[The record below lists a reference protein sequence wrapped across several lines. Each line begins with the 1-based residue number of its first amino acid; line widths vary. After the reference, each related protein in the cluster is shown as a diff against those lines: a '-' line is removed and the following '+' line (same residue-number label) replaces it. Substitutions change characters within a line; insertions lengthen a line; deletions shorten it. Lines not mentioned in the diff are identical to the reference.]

1 MFVLNKCDLV
11 PNWATSRWVAHLS
24 KSYPTLAFHASVT
37 NAFGKGALIE
47 LLRQF
52 GKLHADKQQ
61 ISVGFIG
68 YPNVGKSSVINTLRA
83 EKVCK
88 TAPIPGETKVWQY
101 VTLMRKI
108 YLIDCP
114 GVVYNSNTDSEAD
127 MVLKGIVRVEKL
139 ETPEDYIGELLS
151 RTKKEYVERTYGI
164 PVGDETDHIQFLER
178 LAIKLGRLHKK
189 AEADVRT
196 VALMVLHDWQM
207 GKLPYFSR
215 PPVSPDHDAF
225 VADQEKKKLVTQDLS
240 ELPNGQK
247 DFFND
252 EDMQEPALPS
262 VDEVEED
269 AVDGAAVEKEDADD
283 DKDDDAVQELS
294 WEELTEGQN
303 DDTVAA
309 APTSKASKATK
320 ATKAT
325 KASKATKATKASK
338 ASKALKGEEAEKA
351 AQVSDLANPSTKK
364 TKKKKVTTTKAAA
377 ADGGAATAAAAA
389 DEDAPTAKG
398 NKKKSKP
405 AITSDGSAVSAVK
418 KLVKKAKKT
427 KSATVAEEDDSDD
440 GGKYKKKAKEPRMST
455 NKGKTAAGKKYYNEV
470 NTKNRKRRKPP
481 SKPE

>member
-1 MFVLNKCDLV
+1 MVCMLIDVCIPILCPNNVLRQLVFVLNKCDLV
-11 PNWATSRWVAHLS
+11 PNWATARWVAHLS

-164 PVGDETDHIQFLER
+164 PVGDATDHIQFLER

-225 VADQEKKKLVTQDLS
+225 VADQEKKKLSKLVAQDLS

-262 VDEVEED
+262 AGEVQE
-269 AVDGAAVEKEDADD
+269 DGAAVETEDEDEEDEAE
-283 DKDDDAVQELS
+283 AVQELS
-294 WEELTEGQN
+294 WEQLTEGQ
-303 DDTVAA
+303 DEDAAVAA
-309 APTSKASKATK
+309 APAS
-320 ATKAT
+320 
-325 KASKATKATKASK
+325 KASK
-338 ASKALKGEEAEKA
+338 ASKALKAEKTA
-351 AQVSDLANPSTKK
+351 KVSDEADPSPPK
-364 TKKKKVTTTKAAA
+364 KKKKVTKKAAA
-377 ADGGAATAAAAA
+377 AAAAAA
-389 DEDAPTAKG
+389 VDETVATAKG
-398 NKKKSKP
+398 KKKKSK
-405 AITSDGSAVSAVK
+405 AALASDGSAASAVSAVSAVK
-418 KLVKKAKKT
+418 KSVKKAKKA
-427 KSATVAEEDDSDD
+427 KAVPVVEDDDSDD
-440 GGKYKKKAKEPRMST
+440 GSKYKKKAKEPRMST

-470 NTKNRKRRKPP
+470 NTKNRKRKKAP